1 MKMQIITVQG
11 KSNSGKTT
19 LIRNIFLKLIKNGAG
34 IVFFENRGESKQD
47 FLAVIIW
54 KSRTIAFC
62 SAGDID
68 TPDWNIV
75 EEGLKLSEKYN
86 ANILIN
92 ALSIDQGLTIDGY
105 KNLLKTHYNIIN
117 FQEDVFTIE
126 SSKRQKRINCKRIL
140 KSIKQALPCFYL
152 DVSSIKSNKYKK
164 EKRRKY
170 NFTFYTL
177 LVILITILANA
188 VLTFYSKNDLSFLIF
203 SGITIICLN
212 VAIITSFFKQKKK
225 TKYKAK
231 LLSKDL
237 YNTEDILIQNGTSSK
252 DIADVHKATANAMAD
267 I

>member
-1 MKMQIITVQG
+1 MKIITIQG

-19 LIRNIFLKLIKNGAG
+19 LIRNIFLKLLKKDAEI
-34 IVFFENRGESKQD
+34 IFFENRGDKKQD
-47 FLAVIIW
+47 FHAVIIW

-68 TPDWNIV
+68 TPDWNII
-75 EEGLKLSEKYN
+75 EEGLNLFVKYN

-105 KNLLKTHYNIIN
+105 KNLLKARYNIKN

-126 SSKRQKRINCKRIL
+126 SSKRQKRINCKKIL
-140 KSIKQALPCFYL
+140 RSIKQTLPCFYL
-152 DVSSIKSNKYKK
+152 DVSSIKSYKYRK

-170 NFTFYTL
+170 NFSFYTL

-188 VLTFYSKNDLSFLIF
+188 VLNFYSKNDFSFLIF

-237 YNTEDILIQNGTSSK
+237 FNTEDILIQNGTSSK